1 MIQRLIF
8 FLILGIDV
16 TILFFQIDNLS
27 ISSSETYVLYEENS
41 FLSYVFNF
49 IISVF
54 GNNDY
59 ALRVPIIIIHL
70 ISVLLFYSISQHYL
84 KNTRDRLWLLL
95 LFVMLPGT
103 LSAALVLSH
112 AFLVLFGLLL
122 YIYLDQKYPS
132 KYTNILLVL
141 YAFIDGGFAYLLLGV
156 LVYNI
161 FMKDYKNIVFNLVLL
176 AVSAYLYRLQIYGVP
191 SGHFLD
197 TIGVYSAI
205 FTPIVFIYLVYSL
218 YRKYLA
224 DKIDKVWYIATSTLI
239 FSLLLS
245 FRQRL
250 DIEYFAPYLMIAL
263 PLAAQTFTHSYRVR
277 LKMFRKR
284 YKTIFVLSFI
294 FLILNTLVV
303 LFNKTIYSFIED
315 PKKHFAYNMYVA
327 KELAYELKAMNIYC
341 VDTDSKMQQRLYFYN
356 IDKCTTNFL
365 EEVSLSHKNRSDV
378 TISYKERP
386 VYRANVTKINTKDSK

>member
-1 MIQRLIF
+1 MIHKFIF

-16 TILFFQIDNLS
+16 IILFFQIDNLS
-27 ISSSETYVLYEENS
+27 ISSSEAYILYSENT
-41 FLSYVFNF
+41 FLSYMFNF
-49 IISVF
+49 LLSVF

-59 ALRVPIIIIHL
+59 TLRIPIIFIHFL
-70 ISVLLFYSISQHYL
+70 SVLLFYAITKPYIKKS
-84 KNTRDRLWLLL
+84 RDRLWLLL
-95 LFVMLPGT
+95 LFVLLPGT
-103 LSAALVLSH
+103 ISAALVLSH

-122 YIYLDQKYPS
+122 YIYLDQRFQS

-156 LVYNI
+156 LIYNI
-161 FMKDYKNIVFNLVLL
+161 FIKDYKNIVFNLVLL
-176 AVSAYLYRLQIYGVP
+176 LISGYMYRLQIYGVP

-197 TIGVYSAI
+197 TIAVYSAI
-205 FTPIVFIYLVYSL
+205 FTPIVFVYLVYAL

-263 PLAAQTFTHSYRVR
+263 PLAANSFIHSYRVR

-284 YKTIFVLSFI
+284 YKTIFVLSFV
-294 FLILNTLVV
+294 FLFLNTSLV
-303 LFNKTIYSFIED
+303 LFNKTIYSFIEN

-327 KELAYELKAMNIYC
+327 KDLARELKAMNINC
-341 VDTDSKMQQRLYFYN
+341 VDTDSKMQQRLRFYG
-356 IDKCTTNFL
+356 IEQCTQNFL
-365 EEVSLSHKNRSDV
+365 EEVSLKQNKSSDV
-378 TISYKERP
+378 TISYNNQP
-386 VYRANVTKINTKDSK
+386 VYKANVTKIYIK